1 MQVSGHTSKM
11 ILIFNKSGHG
21 GFKTEAKL
29 GAPLAD
35 DEETETFA
43 AEQSFGDVL
52 ISVTGT
58 FSMLRHQSSLKFY
71 FTLKGK
77 CPEWFLM
84 IFVIHYN
91 PQRIYLTRYLT
102 G

>member
-1 MQVSGHTSKM
+1 M
-11 ILIFNKSGHG
+11 ILISNKSGHG

-52 ISVTGT
+52 ISVTGI
-58 FSMLRHQSSLKFY
+58 M
-71 FTLKGK
+71 
-77 CPEWFLM
+77 
-84 IFVIHYN
+84 
-91 PQRIYLTRYLT
+91 
-102 G
+102 